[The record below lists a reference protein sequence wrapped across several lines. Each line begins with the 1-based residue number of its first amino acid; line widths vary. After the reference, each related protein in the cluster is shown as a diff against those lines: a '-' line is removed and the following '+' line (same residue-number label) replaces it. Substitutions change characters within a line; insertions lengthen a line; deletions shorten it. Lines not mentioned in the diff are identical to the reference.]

1 MLTTITAAAISA
13 LAGVAIGA
21 SVSTGRGLR
30 LRVGTLEQHV
40 GWLGQ
45 SVSTA
50 LPSLIKQQED
60 VQRVLP
66 DLVTRQEMS
75 SAFAELANIERQR
88 VAAWVQRSA
97 PVAPSEPLGRPPAMG
112 AQELNA
118 AMTQQLAALNERLQQ
133 VTSQRMPA

>member
-45 SVSTA
+45 SLSTA

-60 VQRVLP
+60 VQQVLP
-66 DLVTRQEMS
+66 DLVTRQEVS

-88 VAAWVQRSA
+88 VAAAQRSA
-97 PVAPSEPLGRPPAMG
+97 PVAPSEPLGRPSAMG

-133 VTSQRMPA
+133 VTSQRMPG